1 MKELKGH
8 LDHMDMINEEAALKC
23 SWPPNKKIH
32 NMMKNCLFSSI
43 VKKFF
48 KLDCTKLLSLTR

>member
-23 SWPPNKKIH
+23 SRPPNKNIH
-32 NMMKNCLFSSI
+32 NMMKNCQFWSKEIL
-43 VKKFF
+43 
-48 KLDCTKLLSLTR
+48 